1 MGINALIPGRGPR
14 VQPAALAGAR
24 LLNTRSAKH
33 MLVGR
38 RRADR
43 EAWVGR
49 EEVPVE
55 PFTMKHNILLLRRV
69 QWLKHSIVLNMNE
82 VPHCPGAGERGDSVV
97 D

>member
-1 MGINALIPGRGPR
+1 MGINALIPGRSPC
-14 VQPAALAGAR
+14 VQPAAQARAR

-33 MLVGR
+33 MLVVR

-69 QWLKHSIVLNMNE
+69 Q
-82 VPHCPGAGERGDSVV
+82 
-97 D
+97 

>member
-1 MGINALIPGRGPR
+1 MLWYKGPCI
-14 VQPAALAGAR
+14 QPAALAMAR

-38 RRADR
+38 RRAAT

-82 VPHCPGAGERGDSVV
+82 VPHCPSAGKRGDSVV

>member
-1 MGINALIPGRGPR
+1 MGINALIPGRGPC
-14 VQPAALAGAR
+14 VQPAALTGAR

-38 RRADR
+38 RRTDR

-69 QWLKHSIVLNMNE
+69 QWLKHSIVSNMNE

>member
-1 MGINALIPGRGPR
+1 MLWYRAGKPC
-14 VQPAALAGAR
+14 VQPAAQAAAR

-33 MLVGR
+33 MLVER

-49 EEVPVE
+49 EEVPAE
-55 PFTMKHNILLLRRV
+55 PFTMKHNILLLTRV

-82 VPHCPGAGERGDSVV
+82 VPYCPGAGEQGDSVV

>member
-1 MGINALIPGRGPR
+1 MGIRALIPGRGPFASSQLHR
-14 VQPAALAGAR
+14 AGAR
-24 LLNTRSAKH
+24 LLNTGSAKH
-33 MLVGR
+33 MLVER

-69 QWLKHSIVLNMNE
+69 Q
-82 VPHCPGAGERGDSVV
+82 
-97 D
+97 